1 MKRPILRR
9 IFAVLLMLVGAGGL
23 FTVTWPLPWLVRELD
38 HDWAGQHSEQAQ
50 WEATQG
56 RIRFLGW
63 WHDDFGPVGSYGDKA
78 WAEWIMERMVQE
90 GGQGQGECEIGHKDV
105 AMEQITNFS
114 PHLDDSLPRKPWK
127 EELPQWLAWWE
138 KNRHKTQ
145 QEWMIDGFAAVGV
158 NIHNP
163 PVKEDWPAL
172 LKVLGYEN
180 PKFAKGKYEPGR
192 RQPGY
197 LYQNAVRCLRD
208 SGFNAV
214 KFALEEEI
222 TPELKA
228 GLLYYSDRQSNA
240 DDAWSARPG
249 RLFGSRVISAYRFEP
264 ELLKPELRWAW
275 GFASTFILVAGL
287 WLWRSPPR
295 WVRALWKGL
304 LPDG

>member
-23 FTVTWPLPWLVRELD
+23 FTVFWLLPWMVRS
-38 HDWAGQHSEQAQ
+38 HDYEWLEQHSEQAR
-50 WEATQG
+50 WEHTQN
-56 RIRFLGW
+56 RIRKLGW
-63 WHDDFGPVGSYGDKA
+63 QHDDSGLVGAYGDKV
-78 WAEWIMERMVQE
+78 WAEWIIGRLPQE
-90 GGQGQGECEIGHKDV
+90 GDPRGCGCGHKV
-105 AMEQITNFS
+105 QALESITNFS
-114 PHLDDSLPRKPWK
+114 FSADDSPPRKPWK

-275 GFASTFILVAGL
+275 GFASTFILAAGL
-287 WLWRSPPR
+287 SLWRSPPR